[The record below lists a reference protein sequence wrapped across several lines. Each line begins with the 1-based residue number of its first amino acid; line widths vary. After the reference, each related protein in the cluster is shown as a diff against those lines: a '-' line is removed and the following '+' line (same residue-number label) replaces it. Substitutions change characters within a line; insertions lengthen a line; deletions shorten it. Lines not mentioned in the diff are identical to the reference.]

1 VRAIWLGGAIGIL
14 FGCGQDKLVSSGGSA
29 PPGGSAA
36 GDSGASP
43 APCSGIAPPADT
55 TMMQYVVPH
64 GDRCRSG
71 TGDGVG
77 TLAFPVLYNL
87 VNSHGFGLDFV
98 TSSGVLLRNSAPGA
112 YLDPLPQPAG
122 FAAATGPGYL
132 GPRNIV
138 GLLRWDSG
146 GNDVPGSYRYGDH
159 LASAA
164 APAGGILVAGN
175 LSTTQSGP
183 TEHVAEMFTGGATPF
198 AVKWGPRK
206 LDSSGTVFGAGV
218 DLLGRSLVITDGT
231 SKYGQ
236 GTISGQWFDRDGTP
250 LTGEF
255 VLVSGFTPGKSTWF
269 ETSTLIGGGLLVRR
283 MDVVYTPAPDAG
295 YHALALVVVSSG
307 ATRVDPA
314 PEWIVSRRDVRLQIA
329 RGGQAYAALPL
340 GASNVACTQRLELL
354 APDGTSCGARD
365 YQIAAGTCSTGDL
378 TLGLDG
384 TVIQQLPASMES
396 ERSWYDGS
404 HTCTWRWWAGAVR

>member
-1 VRAIWLGGAIGIL
+1 
-14 FGCGQDKLVSSGGSA
+14 
-29 PPGGSAA
+29 
-36 GDSGASP
+36 
-43 APCSGIAPPADT
+43 
-55 TMMQYVVPH
+55 
-64 GDRCRSG
+64 
-71 TGDGVG
+71 
-77 TLAFPVLYNL
+77 
-87 VNSHGFGLDFV
+87 
-98 TSSGVLLRNSAPGA
+98 VLLRKSGPGL

-132 GPRNIV
+132 GPRNLV
-138 GLLRWDSG
+138 GLLRWDSAG
-146 GNDVPGSYRYGDH
+146 KDVPGSFRYGDH

-164 APAGGILVAGN
+164 DPAGGILVAGN

-183 TEHVAEMFTGGATPF
+183 TGHVAEMFTGGATPF

-206 LDSSGTVFGAGV
+206 LDSGGTVFGAGV

-231 SKYGQ
+231 SKFGG
-236 GTISGQWFDRDGTP
+236 GTISAQWFDRDGTP

-255 VLVSGFTPGKSTWF
+255 VLVTGFTPGASTWF

-307 ATRVDPA
+307 IARVDPA
-314 PEWIVSRRDVRLQIA
+314 PEWMISRRDVRLQVA
-329 RGGQAYAALPL
+329 PGGRAYAALPL
-340 GASNVACTQRLELL
+340 GAPKVACTQRLEVL

-365 YQIAAGTCSTGDL
+365 YAIAAGTCGTGDL
-378 TLGLDG
+378 TLALDG

-404 HTCTWRWWAGAVR
+404 HSCTWRWWAGAVR